1 MKRNNKH
8 LFLFVF
14 FIIAFILWTIL
25 ICLVDVSSIGPNNSN
40 VGFSTLNNFI
50 REIIGTNFILYVITD
65 WLGLIP
71 IFAALCFT
79 ILGLCQLVKQKSLF
93 KVDRDIISLGIFY
106 IVVIFVYILFEYL
119 VINHRPVLINGYLEA
134 SYPSSTT
141 MLVITVMSTA
151 IMQINYRIKN
161 KALNHLI
168 MLIIILFIAFMV
180 VGRLISGVHWITDI
194 IGGILIST
202 GLVLLYRYIAFI

>member
-1 MKRNNKH
+1 MKRNNKL
-8 LFLFVF
+8 LFLSTF
-14 FIIAFILWTIL
+14 FIVAFILWTIL
-25 ICLVDVSSIGPNNSN
+25 ISTVDVLTIGPNNSN
-40 VGFSTLNNFI
+40 VGFSTFNNYI

-71 IFAALCFT
+71 IFTALCFT
-79 ILGLCQLVKQKSLF
+79 ILGLCQLVKRKSLF

-106 IVVIFVYILFEYL
+106 IVVIFVYVLFEYL

-141 MLVITVMSTA
+141 MLVLTVMPTA

-161 KALNHLI
+161 KTSNRLI
-168 MLIIILFIAFMV
+168 TLIIILFIVFMV

>member
-1 MKRNNKH
+1 MKRNNKL
-8 LFLFVF
+8 LFLSTF
-14 FIIAFILWTIL
+14 FIVAFILWTIL
-25 ICLVDVSSIGPNNSN
+25 ISTVDVFTIGPNNSN
-40 VGFSTLNNFI
+40 VGFSTFNNYV
-50 REIIGTNFILYVITD
+50 REIIGTNFTLYVITD

-71 IFAALCFT
+71 IFTALCFT
-79 ILGLCQLVKQKSLF
+79 ILGLCQLVKRKSLF

-106 IVVIFVYILFEYL
+106 IVVIFVYVLFEYL

-141 MLVITVMSTA
+141 MLVITVMLTS
-151 IMQINYRIKN
+151 IMQINFRIKN
-161 KALNHLI
+161 KPARCLI
-168 MLIIILFIAFMV
+168 TLIIALFIAFMV

-194 IGGILIST
+194 IGGIFISI